1 MPNSEAFGSSEPPES
16 HGWLR
21 DEVAREIEV
30 RESIRLV
37 EGRVW
42 DVQRD
47 RLSYAGDE
55 LVRDYVDHTGAV
67 GVLALDEHDRVLLI
81 QQYRHAI
88 AAREWEIP
96 AGLMDAPHESGLET
110 AKRELAEEADLTAE
124 TWHVLTELY
133 TTPGGSSE
141 TIRVFL
147 ARNLSTLEHD
157 YVRTGEESDMRVEW
171 VPLEDAVTAVLERRI
186 QNGVLIAAVLAA
198 HAAQQR
204 NWLTL
209 AHANEPWTRRDWVRG
224 ERSGGA
230 IS

>member
-1 MPNSEAFGSSEPPES
+1 MPSHTPHLGSRS
-16 HGWLR
+16 HDATDWLR
-21 DEVAREIEV
+21 DEAAHDIRVL
-30 RESIRLV
+30 ESTQLV
-37 EGRVW
+37 QGRVW

-47 RLSYAGDE
+47 RLAYGDE
-55 LVRDYVDHTGAV
+55 QLVRDFVDHTGAV
-67 GVLALDEHDRVLLI
+67 AVLALDDDDRILLI
-81 QQYRHAI
+81 QQYRHPI
-88 AAREWEIP
+88 AAREWEVP

-110 AKRELAEEADLTAE
+110 AKRELAEEADLTAN

-147 ARNLSTLEHD
+147 ARDLTALDHD

-171 VPLEDAVTAVLERRI
+171 VPLEEAVTAVLERRI

-204 NWLTL
+204 QWQTL
-209 AHANEPWTRRDWVRG
+209 ARADEPWTRRDWVRG

-230 IS
+230 LP